1 MVFLDIENLSKSYN
15 TGNST
20 FKALDRVSFKL
31 ERGEIAV
38 ILGPSGSGKSTLVNI
53 IGGID
58 TADEGKVIVEG
69 KDITQYKDNQLIEY
83 RRENIG
89 FVFQFYNLIPNLTVY
104 ENIEVSAN
112 ICSDPMKIETILD
125 AVGMKGMQ
133 NRFPRE
139 LSGGQQQRV
148 SIARAI
154 VKKPKIL
161 MCDEPTGAL
170 DYKTSKEILRLI
182 SDVNRHFNT
191 TVLIITHNQAIA
203 NMAHKIIRLRSG
215 EIVEDRDNVSLIPA
229 ERIEW

>member
-1 MVFLDIENLSKSYN
+1 MFLDIKNLSKYYN
-15 TGNST
+15 TGNGK
-20 FKALDRVSFKL
+20 FKALDNVSFEIEK
-31 ERGEIAV
+31 GKIAV
-38 ILGPSGSGKSTLVNI
+38 VLGPSGSGKSTLINI

-58 TADEGKVIVEG
+58 AADEGKVIVDG
-69 KDITQYKDNQLIEY
+69 KDITKYKDNELTEY

-104 ENIEVSAN
+104 ENIEISAN
-112 ICSDPMKIETILD
+112 ICDDPMRVETILD
-125 AVGMKGMQ
+125 AVGMKDMQ

-161 MCDEPTGAL
+161 LCDEPTGAL
-170 DYKTSKEILRLI
+170 DYKTSKEILKLV

-191 TVLIITHNQAIA
+191 TVMIITHNQAIA
-203 NMAHKIIRLRSG
+203 DMAHKVIRLRSG
-215 EIVEDRDNVSLIPA
+215 VIVEDRDNLSLIPA

>member
-1 MVFLDIENLSKSYN
+1 VFLDIKNLSKYYN
-15 TGNST
+15 TGNGK
-20 FKALDRVSFKL
+20 FKALDNVSFEIEK
-31 ERGEIAV
+31 GKIAV
-38 ILGPSGSGKSTLVNI
+38 VLGPSGSGKSPLINI

-58 TADEGKVIVEG
+58 AADEGKVIVDG
-69 KDITQYKDNQLIEY
+69 KDITKYKDNELTEY

-104 ENIEVSAN
+104 ENIEISAN
-112 ICSDPMKIETILD
+112 ICDDPMRVETILD
-125 AVGMKGMQ
+125 AVGMKDMQ

-161 MCDEPTGAL
+161 LCDEPTGAL
-170 DYKTSKEILRLI
+170 DYKTSKEILKLV

-191 TVLIITHNQAIA
+191 TVMIITHNQAIA
-203 NMAHKIIRLRSG
+203 DMAHKVIRLRSG
-215 EIVEDRDNVSLIPA
+215 VIVEDRDNLSLIPA

>member
-1 MVFLDIENLSKSYN
+1 MFLDIKNLSKYYN
-15 TGNST
+15 TGNGK
-20 FKALDRVSFKL
+20 FKALDNVSFEIEK
-31 ERGEIAV
+31 GKIAV
-38 ILGPSGSGKSTLVNI
+38 VLGPSGSGKSPLINI

-58 TADEGKVIVEG
+58 AADEGKVIVDG
-69 KDITQYKDNQLIEY
+69 KDITKYKDNELTEY

-104 ENIEVSAN
+104 ENIEISAN
-112 ICSDPMKIETILD
+112 ICDDPMRVETILD
-125 AVGMKGMQ
+125 AVGMKDMQ

-161 MCDEPTGAL
+161 LCDEPTGAL
-170 DYKTSKEILRLI
+170 DYKTSKEILKLV

-191 TVLIITHNQAIA
+191 TVMIITHNQAIA
-203 NMAHKIIRLRSG
+203 DMAHKVIRLRSG
-215 EIVEDRDNVSLIPA
+215 VIVEDRDNLSLIPA

>member
-1 MVFLDIENLSKSYN
+1 VFLDIKNLSKYYN
-15 TGNST
+15 TGNGK
-20 FKALDRVSFKL
+20 FKALDNVSFEIEK
-31 ERGEIAV
+31 GKIAV
-38 ILGPSGSGKSTLVNI
+38 VLGPSGSGKSTLINI

-58 TADEGKVIVEG
+58 AADEGKVIVDG
-69 KDITQYKDNQLIEY
+69 KDITKYKDNELTEY

-104 ENIEVSAN
+104 ENIEISAN
-112 ICSDPMKIETILD
+112 ICDDPMRVETILD
-125 AVGMKGMQ
+125 AVGMKDMQ

-161 MCDEPTGAL
+161 LCDEPTGAL
-170 DYKTSKEILRLI
+170 DYKTSKEILKLV

-191 TVLIITHNQAIA
+191 TVMIITHNQAIA
-203 NMAHKIIRLRSG
+203 DMAHKVIRLRSG
-215 EIVEDRDNVSLIPA
+215 VIVEDRDNLSLIPA